1 MQNVA
6 AESHPI
12 VYVDTSEV
20 RSGRLEELKAAMD
33 DLTKFVEANE
43 PQLLAYN
50 VYFNDAG
57 NRMTVMHINPD
68 PASLEF
74 HMNVA
79 GPKFPPIG
87 EFINML
93 AIDVY
98 GDPGEALVARLRM
111 KAEMLGSGSV
121 RIHELHAG
129 FARLVTW

>member
-1 MQNVA
+1 MQNA
-6 AESHPI
+6 PAEFKPI

-20 RSGRLEELKAAMD
+20 RRGRLEELKAAMD

-43 PQLLAYN
+43 PRLLAYK
-50 VYFNDAG
+50 VYFSDAG
-57 NRMTVMHINPD
+57 NRMTVLHINPD

-79 GPKFPPIG
+79 GPRFPPIG

-98 GDPGEALVARLRM
+98 GDPGDALVERLRM
-111 KAEMLGSGSV
+111 KADMLGSGSV

-129 FARLVTW
+129 FARLATV